1 MIKPGSPGAQPGV
14 VAVALLP
21 EFSLFFSADQRI
33 LRSRHYWNIS
43 STDEFEHAQSVGHL
57 GLEPRVAGYDSDAE
71 DIRLRRL
78 DQQQHRL
85 LVRSGG
91 SGSVLIDDDLGFVL
105 GPTREAC
112 HQYCCYN
119 PYSAEFHFSPLSL
132 ERFFAYSTVFTRTVI
147 TSIIGR
153 CRRAA

>member
-1 MIKPGSPGAQPGV
+1 MRRGIRGAEQV
-14 VAVALLP
+14 LVAVRSLP
-21 EFSLFFSADQRI
+21 DFVLFFSAAKRM
-33 LRSRHYWNIS
+33 LRSRHDWNIS
-43 STDEFEHAQSVGHL
+43 STDEFEHAQSVGHV
-57 GLEPRVAGYDSDAE
+57 GLEPCVAGYDRDAE

-85 LVRSGG
+85 LVGSGG
-91 SGSVLIDDDLGFVL
+91 SGSVLIDDDLAFVL

-119 PYSAEFHFSPLSL
+119 PYSAEFHFSPRSL
-132 ERFFAYSTVFTRTVI
+132 KRFLAYSTVFTRNRHRVDYRT
-147 TSIIGR
+147 